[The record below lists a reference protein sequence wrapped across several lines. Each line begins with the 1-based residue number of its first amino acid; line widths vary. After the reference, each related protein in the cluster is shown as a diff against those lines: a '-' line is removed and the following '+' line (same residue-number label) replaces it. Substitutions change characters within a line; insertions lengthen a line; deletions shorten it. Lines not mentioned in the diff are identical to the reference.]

1 MKKIYKNSIVLI
13 MYISYTVLL
22 TEGEKHEIEVGKI
35 SNIIKNK
42 NRKTF
47 PIFQSIFFRK
57 ITLLIL
63 NSIKMM

>member
-1 MKKIYKNSIVLI
+1 

-42 NRKTF
+42 KKSQN
-47 PIFQSIFFRK
+47 ISNVSVDLFFEK
-57 ITLLIL
+57 
-63 NSIKMM
+63 